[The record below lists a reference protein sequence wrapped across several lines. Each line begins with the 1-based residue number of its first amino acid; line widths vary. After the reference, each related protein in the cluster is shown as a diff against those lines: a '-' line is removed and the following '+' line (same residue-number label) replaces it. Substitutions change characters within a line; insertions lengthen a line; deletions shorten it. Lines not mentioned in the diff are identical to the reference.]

1 MNPSCISLR
10 PAFFAGL
17 STLLLLPSAAQDPG
31 RPAFPP
37 MSLARE
43 ASGKGIPG
51 ALGPNVRAVA
61 AWYGKTEEEFRA
73 WCLREASLRADAR
86 GRLFYACPGLTQLG
100 ATAPMTSSSMIT
112 TGSYDDELAFRLH
125 SKPGATRVIYLDFD
139 GHTTSGTNWKAGA
152 TLVTPPYDTD
162 GNTASFTATE
172 LANIQDIWRR
182 VAEDYAGF
190 DVNVT
195 TQDPGIEALRKSSS
209 TDTAYGIRVCIGG
222 SSSDWYGANAGG
234 VAYLGSFSWSSD
246 TPCYVFEAQLGNGNP
261 KYVAEAASHEAGHTV
276 SLRHDGRL
284 DDPATTT
291 TNEAKEYYEGHGNW
305 APIMGVGYYRDVVQ
319 FSKGDYAF
327 ASNTEDDLAV
337 MQNHMPLA
345 PDDHGDGITTA
356 TLVGGSSFS
365 RTGIISRRAEAD
377 MFGFST
383 GAGTIS
389 LTATPAAVSPNL
401 DIALSLYDGAGN
413 LMTTANP
420 TTLGASLSLSVPAGT
435 YYAAVDG
442 TGTGTAFTAY
452 TDYGSLGHFTL
463 AGSTVATGNQPPV
476 VAVSNSTPVA
486 GIAPVAVAFSSAGT
500 YDPDGSIAAYDWDF
514 GDGSVG
520 STAANPTHSYS
531 TPGTYYAS
539 LVVTDNGGLSS
550 SRMLTITVTGD
561 NRIFVSSVNMTL
573 ASNKAGTTAK
583 AAVTIKGIDGQVK
596 SGATVSG
603 VWSGVVS
610 GSSSAITA
618 STGTATL
625 TSPRSKRSGTFTFTV
640 TGVTLS
646 GGTYTPSLNTT
657 SSGTVTR

>member
-1 MNPSCISLR
+1 MKPSLAALR
-10 PAFFAGL
+10 PALFAGL
-17 STLLLLPSAAQDPG
+17 TMTLLLPGAAQDPG
-31 RPAFPP
+31 KPAFPP
-37 MSLARE
+37 MSLGRVA
-43 ASGKGIPG
+43 AGKGIPG

-73 WCLREASLRADAR
+73 WCLREASLRADER

-100 ATAPMTSSSMIT
+100 ATAPMTGSSLT
-112 TGSYDDELAFRLH
+112 TMGSYDDEQALRLH
-125 SKPGATRVIYLDFD
+125 SKPGASRVIYLDFD

-152 TLVTPPYDTD
+152 TFVTPPYDTD

-172 LANIQDIWRR
+172 LANIQEIWRR

-195 TQDPGIEALRKSSS
+195 TQDPGIESLRKSGS

-327 ASNTEDDLAV
+327 ANNTEDDLTV

-345 PDDHGDGITTA
+345 ADDHGDGITTA
-356 TLVGGSSFS
+356 TLAGGSSFS
-365 RTGIISRRAEAD
+365 RTGIISRRTEVD
-377 MFGFST
+377 MIGFTT

-413 LMTTANP
+413 LMTSSNP
-420 TTLGASLSLSVPAGT
+420 STLGASLSLSVPAGT

-442 TGTGTAFTAY
+442 TGTGSAYTAY
-452 TDYGSLGHFTL
+452 TDYGSLGHFSL
-463 AGSTVATGNQPPV
+463 NGSVVPTGNQPPV
-476 VAVSNSTPVA
+476 VVVSNSTPVT
-486 GIAPVAVAFSSAGT
+486 GIAPCTVAFSSAGT
-500 YDPDGSIAAYDWDF
+500 YDPDGSLAAYDWDF
-514 GDGSVG
+514 GDGSAG
-520 STAANPTHSYS
+520 STAPNPTHTYS
-531 TPGTYYAS
+531 TPGTYHAS
-539 LVVTDNGGLSS
+539 LVVADSGGLSNS
-550 SRMLTITVTGD
+550 GMVTITVTGD
-561 NRIFVSSVNMTL
+561 NRIFVSSVVMSTS
-573 ASNKAGTTAK
+573 SNKSGTTAR
-583 AAVTIKGIDGQVK
+583 ASVTVRGVDGQVK
-596 SGATVSG
+596 SGATVTG
-603 VWSGVVS
+603 TWSGVVS
-610 GSSSAITA
+610 GSSSALTG

-625 TSPRSKRSGTFTFTV
+625 SSPRSKRSGTITFTV
-640 TGVTLS
+640 TGVSLS
-646 GGTYTPSLNTT
+646 GSTYAPSLNTAV
-657 SSGTVTR
+657 SGSITR